1 MVDAFMGLRNDTRQC
16 ALNQETSVNV
26 RVRQLTAL
34 GLLAFCSLALA
45 RDLGQDEALRL
56 REQGAIL
63 PLEQLLEMAQKRH
76 PGSRLLEA
84 ELEEDDD
91 IYVYEVELLTT
102 TGEDH
107 VPLADELIAGLS
119 RQGYAVDWLADGR
132 DALYQGQT
140 EPYDLIIL
148 DLGLPGIPGIEV
160 LKQWR
165 AKGLATPVLI
175 LTARSS
181 WAERIEGL
189 KAGADDYLTKPFH
202 PEELQLRVQALLR
215 RSHGQPNQPLLESA
229 GLQLDESRQCVTR
242 DGADIQLTAAEF
254 RLLRYFM
261 LHPQQILS
269 KSHLA
274 EHLYDGETERDSN
287 VLEVHV
293 NHLRRKLGREVIETR
308 RGQGYIFGTSS
319 Q

>member
-1 MVDAFMGLRNDTRQC
+1 M
-16 ALNQETSVNV
+16 
-26 RVRQLTAL
+26 
-34 GLLAFCSLALA
+34 
-45 RDLGQDEALRL
+45 
-56 REQGAIL
+56 
-63 PLEQLLEMAQKRH
+63 
-76 PGSRLLEA
+76 RLL
-84 ELEEDDD
+84 L
-91 IYVYEVELLTT
+91 V
-102 TGEDH
+102 EDH
-107 VPLADELIAGLS
+107 VPLADELMAGLA
-119 RQGYAVDWLADGR
+119 RLGYAVDWLADGR
-132 DALYQGQT
+132 DALYQGQS

-148 DLGLPGIPGIEV
+148 DLGLPGLPGLDV

-165 AKGLATPVLI
+165 VQGLTTPVLI
-175 LTARSS
+175 LTARGS
-181 WAERIEGL
+181 WSERIEGL
-189 KAGADDYLTKPFH
+189 KAGADDYVTKPFH

-215 RSHGQPNQPLLESA
+215 RAHGQANQPLLKSA
-229 GLQLDESRQCVTR
+229 GLQLDEARQCVVN
-242 DGADIQLTAAEF
+242 DGAQVQLTAAEF

-308 RGQGYIFGTSS
+308 RGQGYIFGAGS

>member
-1 MVDAFMGLRNDTRQC
+1 M
-16 ALNQETSVNV
+16 
-26 RVRQLTAL
+26 
-34 GLLAFCSLALA
+34 
-45 RDLGQDEALRL
+45 
-56 REQGAIL
+56 
-63 PLEQLLEMAQKRH
+63 
-76 PGSRLLEA
+76 RLL
-84 ELEEDDD
+84 L
-91 IYVYEVELLTT
+91 V
-102 TGEDH
+102 EDH
-107 VPLADELIAGLS
+107 VPLADELMAGLA
-119 RQGYAVDWLADGR
+119 RLGYAVDWLADGR
-132 DALYQGQT
+132 DALYQGQS

-148 DLGLPGIPGIEV
+148 DLGLPGLPGLDV

-165 AKGLATPVLI
+165 VQGLTTPVLI
-175 LTARSS
+175 LTARGS
-181 WAERIEGL
+181 WSERIEGL
-189 KAGADDYLTKPFH
+189 KAGADDYVTKPFH

-215 RSHGQPNQPLLESA
+215 RAHGQANQPLLKSA
-229 GLQLDESRQCVTR
+229 GLQLDEARQCVVN
-242 DGADIQLTAAEF
+242 DGAQVQLTAAEF

-308 RGQGYIFGTSS
+308 RGQGYIFGASS

>member
-1 MVDAFMGLRNDTRQC
+1 M
-16 ALNQETSVNV
+16 
-26 RVRQLTAL
+26 
-34 GLLAFCSLALA
+34 
-45 RDLGQDEALRL
+45 
-56 REQGAIL
+56 
-63 PLEQLLEMAQKRH
+63 
-76 PGSRLLEA
+76 RLL
-84 ELEEDDD
+84 L
-91 IYVYEVELLTT
+91 V
-102 TGEDH
+102 EDH

-132 DALYQGQT
+132 DALYQGPT

-148 DLGLPGIPGIEV
+148 DLGLPGIPGIDV